1 MWHSLRTLWTS
12 APARTRPQ
20 RIQPRRRRPF
30 LEQLEDR
37 LTPSNFTAATV
48 SDLIADINAANQAG
62 GSNTI
67 TLVAGKP
74 FTLTAVD
81 NATDGATG
89 LPVIAA
95 NDNLTI
101 VGNGDTIARS
111 TVAGTPAFR
120 LFDVASGASLTL
132 ENLTVQGGLAIGP
145 SFVTAAGGGIYNQ
158 GTLDLKGVT
167 VQNNTA
173 QGSVGGG
180 ALGGGIYSGGALMLQ
195 GTAIQNNQAR
205 GGVGRHGVGRGV
217 SGGPGGNGLGGGLY
231 VVGGTADLTSTSLSG
246 NMAHG
251 GNGGP
256 GGGRG
261 SSAGS
266 PGPGGNGLGGG
277 LYAAGG
283 AVTLR
288 NDSVIGNAASGGG
301 PPLIAGVGEGGGLFI
316 DPAAVVCL
324 DSFTHAHVRNN
335 TASSQDPNIHGPWKP
350 C

>member
-1 MWHSLRTLWTS
+1 V
-12 APARTRPQ
+12 
-20 RIQPRRRRPF
+20 
-30 LEQLEDR
+30 EQFEDR
-37 LTPSNFTAATV
+37 LVPSNFTAATV
-48 SDLIADINAANQAG
+48 SDLIADIHAANQGG

-67 TLVAGKP
+67 TLTAP
-74 FTLTAVD
+74 TTSPYSLTAVD
-81 NATDGATG
+81 NTTDGATG
-89 LPVIAA
+89 LPVIAVH
-95 NDNLTI
+95 DNLTI
-101 VGNGDTIARS
+101 VANGDTIARS
-111 TVAGTPAFR
+111 AIAGTPAFR
-120 LFDVASGASLTL
+120 LLDVAAGASLTL
-132 ENLTVQGGLAIGP
+132 QNLTLEGGLASG
-145 SFVTAAGGGIYNQ
+145 AGVSAEGGAVYSQ
-158 GTLDLKGVT
+158 GTLDLNGVT

-173 QGSVGGG
+173 QGSVGGD
-180 ALGGGIYSGGALMLQ
+180 ALGGGIYSGGALRLQ
-195 GTAIQNNQAR
+195 GTAIQNNQAH

-217 SGGPGGNGLGGGLY
+217 SGGPGGNGLGAGLY

-277 LYAAGG
+277 LHAAGG
-283 AVTLR
+283 AVTLL

-324 DSFTHAHVRNN
+324 DSYTHAHVTNN
-335 TASSQDPNIHGPWKP
+335 TASTQDPNIHGPWKH